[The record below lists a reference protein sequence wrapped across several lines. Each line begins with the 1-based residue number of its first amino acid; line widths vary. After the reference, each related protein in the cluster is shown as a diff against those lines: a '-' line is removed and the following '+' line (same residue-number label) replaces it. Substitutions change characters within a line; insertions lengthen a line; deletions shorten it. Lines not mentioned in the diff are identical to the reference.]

1 MTPSARESGEAAH
14 AGRLRVVQAARA
26 DALAVDLAAQ
36 FAAVRPGPLERCVV
50 AVQGPG
56 MGRWLRGF
64 MATHTG
70 AWGGVETPFLRG
82 LLLGL
87 AAPLAGDV
95 APRGREDLAELRFRV
110 AAAALDALA
119 DPSHASHAA
128 LRGMVADAH
137 GTIDH
142 ARLLAMSNTLAEA
155 FDRAEVDRPEIVEA
169 WARGTSARDPK
180 WTARMV
186 ELEAWQRPIW
196 HASARLWPT
205 RAAWHALRTLVDSL
219 EAGRVPDGVALPAFL
234 SVFGVS
240 SLPPFMVRA
249 LQAIARHVPVTLHL
263 LSPSATFIAERVDR
277 RRLLWAAAERGL
289 DEATLREAQA
299 MPAGH
304 PLLECMGRLA
314 AESQRVLLDAGLD
327 LEQAD
332 APTTPQ
338 AGDVTLL
345 RCLQQGMLDDAPP
358 QPTGPVANDRSV
370 RVHAVATP
378 RRAAEVVHDAL
389 LEAFTDMPD
398 LLPEQVAILTPDLA
412 GLGHTIESVFAE
424 RGTLPLT
431 ASDPS
436 VARPS
441 SLVVALRGALAAA
454 MDGLPLE
461 ALLDVLGQACVQS
474 ALGLDEREAE
484 TCLRRLREAGA
495 RRFADADQRA
505 QVLGRDGVADDRL
518 HTVQWAVDRVVLG
531 TALGMPVDDE
541 ASRAGAAGQ
550 ADGPVDPMVL
560 SSASAGSAGLAAL
573 HGVVA
578 CVERLAALAHA
589 LRTPRPLHAWCE
601 EFGGVADALLPG
613 AQHEAFGAERVRI
626 DRAIESLVQA
636 ATAGGFMA
644 EVDGAVARDLLLEA
658 VADVRE
664 GTHFAS
670 GGITLARL
678 SPMRSIPFRVLVLA
692 GLDSG
697 VFPRAAPSTGI
708 DLMAALPRAGDRS
721 PRLEDQQLFLECVHA
736 ARDRLVIVHRGIE
749 PRTGKARPPSPALDQ
764 LLEACAAHL
773 GKPLATVRVELS
785 RRHVLRADQPEA
797 WVGAVE
803 PGFDAQARLGAQAA
817 ARGRIEPVVRPFL
830 PPGLVPPQPPASL
843 QAWQRMIRN
852 PGEAF
857 LERLGIRVPE
867 PERAL
872 AESDELVQP
881 DHLEAWLLKRSCI
894 HAVLRGTSP
903 DAWERWARLEGRLP
917 HGERGR
923 RIARGFIEE
932 ALRVRAAVDV
942 AVQANGWG
950 PSDWRTEP
958 RDGRLVV
965 HGMAYA
971 VPAEVVQGTSAWVIR
986 RGRSGRGEAYQ
997 RWIDHLMWSAAVP
1010 DGSLVLVSDAM
1021 KATIKQPFDAAHA
1034 LRRLERLHDIATAGA
1049 AHPLP
1054 IHPDVLAKWNPD
1066 KQARATSVASALR
1079 SDFKGTTGLLQEA
1092 GNALAHRDE
1101 TWDDEGPLVQVHP
1114 DRAPV
1119 HMSLDALAAE
1129 IVQAMT
1135 EDGWLKPAKQEGD
1148 A

>member
-1 MTPSARESGEAAH
+1 M
-14 AGRLRVVQAARA
+14 VQAARA

-36 FAAVRPGPLERCVV
+36 FAAVCPGPLDRCVV

-64 MATHTG
+64 MASHMG

-95 APRGREDLAELRFRV
+95 APRGREDVAELRFRV
-110 AAAALDALA
+110 ATAVLDALG
-119 DPSHASHAA
+119 DPAHASHAA
-128 LRGMVADAH
+128 LRGMVADAA
-137 GTIDH
+137 GSVDH
-142 ARLLAMSNTLAEA
+142 ARLLAMSHTLAES
-155 FDRAEVDRPEIVEA
+155 FDRAEVDRPDIVQA
-169 WARGTSARDPK
+169 WAQGTPVREPK
-180 WTARMV
+180 WPARMV

-196 HASARLWPT
+196 QASARLWPT

-277 RRLLWAAAERGL
+277 RRLLWAAAEQGL
-289 DEATLREAQA
+289 DEATLREAHS

-327 LEQAD
+327 LEQAH
-332 APTTPQ
+332 APERSQP
-338 AGDVTLL
+338 GEMTLL
-345 RCLQQGMLDDAPP
+345 RALQQGMLDDAPP
-358 QPTGPVANDRSV
+358 QPVEPIANDRSV

-389 LEAFTDMPD
+389 LEAFADMPD

-424 RGTLPLT
+424 RDVLPLT

-441 SLVVALRGALAAA
+441 SLVVALRGAISAA

-461 ALLDVLGQACVQS
+461 ALLDVLGQSCVQA
-474 ALGLDEREAE
+474 ALILDERESE
-484 TCLRRLREAGA
+484 MCLRRLREAGA
-495 RRFADADQRA
+495 RRFADAEQRA
-505 QVLGRDGVADDRL
+505 QVLGREGVADDRL

-531 TALGMPVDDE
+531 TALGMPVEDE
-541 ASRAGAAGQ
+541 ATRAGAAGQ
-550 ADGPVDPMVL
+550 SHEQVDPMVIA
-560 SSASAGSAGLAAL
+560 SASAGSASLAAL

-589 LRTPRPLHAWCE
+589 LRAPRPLQAWCE
-601 EFGGVADALLPG
+601 EFRGVVDALLPG
-613 AQHEAFGAERVRI
+613 AQHEAFGAERVRV
-626 DRAIESLVQA
+626 DRAIESLSQA
-636 ATAGGFMA
+636 AAAGAFGA
-644 EVDGAVARDLLLEA
+644 DVDGAVARDLLLEA

-697 VFPRAAPSTGI
+697 VFPRAAPTTGI
-708 DLMAALPRAGDRS
+708 DLMAALPRVGDRS

-749 PRTGKARPPSPALDQ
+749 PRAGKVRPSSPALDQ

-773 GKPLATVRVELS
+773 GKPLETVRGELS
-785 RRHVLRADQPEA
+785 RRHVLRGDQPEA
-797 WVGAVE
+797 WVAPAE
-803 PGFDAQARLGAQAA
+803 CGFDAQARRGAEAA
-817 ARGRIEPVVRPFL
+817 ARGRVQPEVRAFL
-830 PPGLVPPQPPASL
+830 PQGLVPSQPPATL
-843 QAWQRMIRN
+843 QAWHRMIRN

-867 PERAL
+867 PERTL
-872 AESDELVQP
+872 AESDELVEP
-881 DHLEAWLLKRSCI
+881 DHLENWLLKRSCM
-894 HAVLRGTSP
+894 HAVLRGTTP
-903 DAWERWARLEGRLP
+903 EAWERWARLEGRLP

-923 RIARGFIEE
+923 RLAGGLIEE
-932 ALRVRAAVDV
+932 AVRVRAAAD
-942 AVQANGWG
+942 ALVQQNGWG
-950 PSDWRTEP
+950 PIDWRTEP

-971 VPAEVVQGTSAWVIR
+971 VPAEVVQGTAVWVIR
-986 RGRSGRGEAYQ
+986 RGRSGRGETYQ
-997 RWIDHLMWSAAVP
+997 RWIDHLMWSAAMP
-1010 DGSLVLVSDAM
+1010 DGRLMLVTDAI
-1021 KATIKQPFDAAHA
+1021 KATIRDPLDSRLA

-1054 IHPDVLAKWNPD
+1054 IHPDVLAKWKPD
-1066 KQARATSVASALR
+1066 PKARAASVASALR
-1079 SDFKGTTGLLQEA
+1079 SDYRAAPGLLQEP
-1092 GNALAHRDE
+1092 GSALAYRDE
-1101 TWDDEGPLVQVHP
+1101 TWGDEGPLIQVHP

-1119 HMSLDALAAE
+1119 RVSLDALASE

-1135 EDGWLKPAKQEGD
+1135 EDGWLKPAKEEGD